1 METAAEPVFIGIDVS
16 KQKLDVAVL
25 PSGEAFAVERNEK
38 GLAELCLRLTPLNP
52 KIVALEATG
61 GFETVV
67 AAALAAALLP
77 AIIVNPAQIR
87 SFAAVLGQKAK
98 TDPLDAVVIARFAE
112 AIKPEIRPLP
122 DAGTQTLGDL
132 MARRRQILAMLAAEK
147 QRLGRAPAKLLR
159 KSLERLIKALQK
171 ELESLDGG
179 IDAAV
184 KASPVWRAN
193 EKLLISVPGVGP
205 VISRTLLAEMPE
217 LGTLSPKK
225 IASLAGVAPFTRQ
238 SGQWRG
244 KSFIS
249 GGRAPV
255 RAALFMGAMVAAKY
269 NPILKTFY
277 RRLVEAGKPKKIAI
291 IAVARKLLT
300 ILNAIVRDQ
309 KPWQPA

>member
-1 METAAEPVFIGIDVS
+1 M
-16 KQKLDVAVL
+16 
-25 PSGEAFAVERNEK
+25 
-38 GLAELCLRLTPLNP
+38 
-52 KIVALEATG
+52 
-61 GFETVV
+61 
-67 AAALAAALLP
+67 AAALLP

-159 KSLERLIKALQK
+159 KSIERLIKALQK